1 MTEFINRPPS
11 KKQKKNRNPL
21 LMSSQF
27 PQAMTASESI
37 TDYLSRRAAEVNEWL
52 DRFVPSESTPPQQ
65 LHRAMRYSLLAGGK
79 RLRPTLVL
87 SSGEALGAE
96 TDDLMPAACAIEMI
110 HTYSLIHDDL
120 PAMDNDDLRRGH
132 PTCHKAF
139 GEAVAILAGDAL
151 LTQAFRVLSAD
162 AAHRDAQRQVQVIR
176 EIATAA
182 GTVDALIG
190 GQMADIESEGKSVD
204 ASTLEYIH
212 RSKTGAM
219 IAASVVV
226 GGIIAGAD
234 EKQIGKLR
242 GYGERI
248 GLAFQIADDILDVTS
263 TSEQLGK
270 TPGKDQASS
279 KATYPAIHGVAAS
292 HARAREL
299 VSEAVEIV
307 SSLGPETRMLQ
318 ELARFIIARNS

>member
-1 MTEFINRPPS
+1 
-11 KKQKKNRNPL
+11 
-21 LMSSQF
+21 MSAQF
-27 PQAMTASESI
+27 PRAMTASESI
-37 TDYLSRRAAEVNEWL
+37 TNYLSRRASEVNQWL
-52 DRFVPSESTPPQQ
+52 DRFVPSESTPPRQ

-87 SSGEALGAE
+87 ASGEALGAE

-120 PAMDNDDLRRGH
+120 PAMDNDDLRRGR

-162 AAHRDAQRQVQVIR
+162 APHRDAGRQVQVIR
-176 EIATAA
+176 EVATAA

-190 GQMADIESEGKSVD
+190 GQMADMESEGKSVD
-204 ASTLEYIH
+204 GSTLEYIH

-226 GGIIAGAD
+226 GGIIAAAN
-234 EKQIGKLR
+234 EEQIRKLR
-242 GYGERI
+242 GYGDRI
-248 GLAFQIADDILDVTS
+248 GLAFQIADDLLDVTS

-270 TPGKDQASS
+270 TPGKDQASN

-292 HARAREL
+292 HARARE
-299 VSEAVEIV
+299 VVDEAIEIV
-307 SSLGPETRMLQ
+307 SSLGLETRVLE

>member
-1 MTEFINRPPS
+1 MSATETFN
-11 KKQKKNRNPL
+11 
-21 LMSSQF
+21 
-27 PQAMTASESI
+27 
-37 TDYLSRRAAEVNEWL
+37 DYLARRAAEVNQWL
-52 DRFVPSESTPPQQ
+52 DRLVPSETTPPEQ

-79 RLRPTLVL
+79 RLRPSLTLAA
-87 SSGEALGAE
+87 GEALGAD

-120 PAMDNDDLRRGH
+120 PAMDDDDLRRGR

-162 AAHRDAQRQVQVIR
+162 APHRDAERQVRVIR

-182 GTVDALIG
+182 GSVDALIG
-190 GQMADIESEGKSVD
+190 GQIADIESEGKNVD

-219 IAASVVV
+219 ITSSVVV
-226 GGIIAGAD
+226 GAIIAGAS
-234 EKQIGKLR
+234 EEQIDKLR
-242 GYGERI
+242 AYGERI

-270 TPGKDQASS
+270 TPGKDQAAN
-279 KATYPAIHGVAAS
+279 KATYPAIHGIDAS
-292 HARAREL
+292 TARARQL
-299 VSEAVEIV
+299 VDEAVRIAAD
-307 SSLGPETRMLQ
+307 LDLKTRVLEDM
-318 ELARFIIARNS
+318 ARFIIARSS

>member
-1 MTEFINRPPS
+1 MSATE
-11 KKQKKNRNPL
+11 
-21 LMSSQF
+21 
-27 PQAMTASESI
+27 TI
-37 TDYLSRRAAEVNEWL
+37 TDYLARRAAEVNQWL
-52 DRFVPSESTPPQQ
+52 DRLVPSETTPPEQ

-79 RLRPTLVL
+79 RLRPSLTLAA
-87 SSGEALGAE
+87 GEALGAE

-120 PAMDNDDLRRGH
+120 PAMDNDDLRRGRL
-132 PTCHKAF
+132 TCHKAF

-162 AAHRDAQRQVQVIR
+162 APGRDTERQVRVIR

-182 GTVDALIG
+182 GSVDALIG
-190 GQMADIESEGKSVD
+190 GQIADIESEGKNVD

-219 IAASVVV
+219 LTTSVVV
-226 GGIIAGAD
+226 GGIIAGAS
-234 EKQIGKLR
+234 EGQIDQLR
-242 GYGERI
+242 GYGQRI

-270 TPGKDQASS
+270 TPGKDQAAN
-279 KATYPAIHGVAAS
+279 KATYPAIHGIEAS
-292 HARAREL
+292 NARARQL
-299 VSEAVEIV
+299 VDEAVQIAA
-307 SSLGPETRMLQ
+307 
-318 ELARFIIARNS
+318 ELDLKSHVLRDMARFIIARSS